1 MRLVHLSLRN
11 YRNYGR
17 LDLDPD
23 AGINVFLGAN
33 GQGKTNLLESVSLLA
48 LSSSPRTRRETELIG
63 PIANEA
69 RIDATIESHG
79 RRREVRFGVTAVGD
93 GAGVRARKRIEID
106 GQAKRAIDLP
116 GLFRV
121 ALFWPDDLSLAKS
134 GPEHRRRLLNQMLVQ
149 IEPGYASALARYTRV
164 IEQRNSLLR
173 RIVAGE
179 QPVGALDVW
188 DMEMVR
194 LGTIL
199 VDARRGAVAAL
210 QVEAAASHVAIA
222 GGEKLEL
229 AYVGPPDD
237 LAAAVAGARSDDV
250 RRGASTVGPHR
261 DDMTI
266 RIDGRDA
273 RSFASQGQQ
282 RTAVVSLKLG
292 EASVVTERTGEPP
305 VLLLDD
311 VLSELDASR
320 RSSLLGRLAG
330 AGQVVITS
338 VEADPFPEEII
349 GRSTVRYI
357 RGGQVMTCG

>member
-1 MRLVHLSLRN
+1 VRLVHLSLRN
-11 YRNYGR
+11 YRNYLR

-23 AGINVFLGAN
+23 PGINVFLGAN

-63 PIANEA
+63 PVAPEA
-69 RIDATIESHG
+69 RIDAVVESLG

-93 GAGVRARKRIEID
+93 PGAPRARKRIEVD
-106 GQAKRAIDLP
+106 GQATRAIDLP

-134 GPEHRRRLLNQMLVQ
+134 GPEHRRRLLNEMLVQ
-149 IEPGYASALARYTRV
+149 TESGYARALARYTRV
-164 IEQRNSLLR
+164 VEQRNSLLK
-173 RIVAGE
+173 RITAGE
-179 QPVGALDVW
+179 QPASALDVW
-188 DMEMVR
+188 DLEMAR

-199 VDARRGAVAAL
+199 MEARRSAVTAL
-210 QVEAAASHVAIA
+210 QSQAASSHDAIA
-222 GGEKLEL
+222 GGERLEL
-229 AYVGPPDD
+229 AYVGPPGELGAAIAAARADD
-237 LAAAVAGARSDDV
+237 L
-250 RRGASTVGPHR
+250 RRGSSTVGPHR

-292 EASVVTERTGEPP
+292 EAAVVAERTGEPP

-311 VLSELDASR
+311 VLSELDAAR
-320 RSSLLGRLAG
+320 RGSLLGRLAG

-338 VEADPFPEEII
+338 VEADPFPDEII
-349 GRSTVRYI
+349 GRSTVRHI
-357 RGGQVMTCG
+357 RAGEVLTCG